1 MSISSS
7 SSSVADAPFCK
18 FCYLNSMKKLL
29 LLTTLFSALA
39 CSKDEESNKTF
50 LDKYNGTSW
59 RLETEKM
66 YSGNM
71 RVIKEIFTF
80 SNGEYFYNYY
90 NSDNIE
96 LIEWDGLG
104 LEIINCVQYREGVIE
119 YQTPDAYEAEIEANE
134 PNKFVFIINFR
145 GELLYRIEFV
155 PEGDNLTMS
164 ESTIEGYFLDDF
176 TTTHILTKSDQSYSD
191 FCN

>member
-1 MSISSS
+1 
-7 SSSVADAPFCK
+7 
-18 FCYLNSMKKLL
+18 MKKLL
-29 LLTTLFSALA
+29 LLTTLFLALA

-59 RLETEKM
+59 SLETEKM
-66 YSGNM
+66 YSGDM
-71 RVIKEIFTF
+71 IVIKEIFTF

-96 LIEWDGLG
+96 LIQWDGG
-104 LEIINCVQYREGVIE
+104 EIEIINCVQYREGVIE
-119 YQTPDAYEAEIEANE
+119 YEPKDAYKVEIEANE

-155 PEGDNLTMS
+155 PEGDNLIMS
-164 ESTIEGYFLDDF
+164 ESTIDGYFLDDF

>member
-1 MSISSS
+1 MQ
-7 SSSVADAPFCK
+7 
-18 FCYLNSMKKLL
+18 KLI
-29 LLTTLFSALA
+29 LFFVVVLIVG
-39 CSKDEESNKTF
+39 CSKDDNIETF

-59 RLETEKM
+59 SLETEQM
-66 YSGNM
+66 YSGNI

-155 PEGDNLTMS
+155 PEGDNLIMS
-164 ESTIEGYFLDDF
+164 ESTIEGPYFDDF
-176 TTTHILTKSDQSYSD
+176 TTTHILTKSHQSYSD

>member
-1 MSISSS
+1 
-7 SSSVADAPFCK
+7 
-18 FCYLNSMKKLL
+18 MKKLI
-29 LLTTLFSALA
+29 LFFVVVLIVG
-39 CSKDEESNKTF
+39 CSKDDEVETF

-59 RLETEKM
+59 RLETEQM

-119 YQTPDAYEAEIEANE
+119 YEPKDAYKVEIEANA

-155 PEGDNLTMS
+155 PEGDNLIMS
-164 ESTIEGYFLDDF
+164 ESTIEGPYFDDF

>member
-1 MSISSS
+1 MKIILTFFLLINLCMVNISYSDEKFALGKE
-7 SSSVADAPFCK
+7 VFLNAAD
-18 FCYLNSMKKLL
+18 
-29 LLTTLFSALA
+29 
-39 CSKDEESNKTF
+39 
-50 LDKYNGTSW
+50 
-59 RLETEKM
+59 
-66 YSGNM
+66 
-71 RVIKEIFTF
+71 
-80 SNGEYFYNYY
+80 
-90 NSDNIE
+90 
-96 LIEWDGLG
+96 LIENKYYHKMLAYTILG
-104 LEIINCVQYREGVIE
+104 QNKN
-119 YQTPDAYEAEIEANE
+119 AYEAEIEANE